1 MIRGP
6 SEVLRYPPT
15 GMFVKICGITN
26 EDDALLAVAMGADA
40 VGFVFAPS
48 VRQIAVKHAYDI
60 ARRLPPEVM
69 TVGVFRDAA
78 PDWVVRQL
86 REAGLKA
93 AQLHG
98 HETPEDTQA
107 VRRQVGFV
115 IQAFPAGSP
124 ALERAA
130 AHGADVILVDSAT
143 PGSGTVFDWSLVDQ
157 APLDAK
163 ILLAGGLTPENV
175 AIAIARVK
183 PWGVDVS
190 SGVEREPG
198 RKDPVKLNEF
208 IEAARAA
215 APIPYRGPDE
225 MPYDWADE

>member
-1 MIRGP
+1 
-6 SEVLRYPPT
+6 
-15 GMFVKICGITN
+15 
-26 EDDALLAVAMGADA
+26 
-40 VGFVFAPS
+40 
-48 VRQIAVKHAYDI
+48 
-60 ARRLPPEVM
+60 
-69 TVGVFRDAA
+69 
-78 PDWVVRQL
+78 
-86 REAGLKA
+86 
-93 AQLHG
+93 
-98 HETPEDTQA
+98 
-107 VRRQVGFV
+107 VRRQIGYV

-130 AHGADVILVDSAT
+130 AHGADVVLVDSAT
-143 PGSGTVFDWSLVDQ
+143 PGAGRVFDWSLVDQ

-163 ILLAGGLTPENV
+163 ILLAGGLTPDNV
-175 AIAIARVK
+175 ATAIARVK

-198 RKDPVKLNEF
+198 RKDPVKLKEF